1 MIEPGS
7 VVKRAFDVRTRRIG
21 DKQLI
26 ARSEDVKELNDVAA
40 VIWRL
45 ADGVR
50 SARMISEGVAA
61 EYDVNPEEALDDVI
75 EFLTEM
81 TGAQFMV
88 AQ

>member
-1 MIEPGS
+1 MIDPDS
-7 VVKRAFDVRTRRIG
+7 VVNRAYDVRTRRIG
-21 DKQLI
+21 NKQLI

-50 SARMISEGVAA
+50 SARMISEGVSA
-61 EYDVNPEEALDDVI
+61 EFDVTAEEALNDVI

-81 TGAQFMV
+81 TGGQFME
-88 AQ
+88 AH